1 MTSEA
6 KMQRAFL
13 GLATLA
19 LACVAADS
27 AAAQQEPKDIIAAQ
41 LRSQGYTCD
50 DPKSAAR
57 DAKASK
63 PYGAVW
69 LLTCENNT
77 YRVTLIPNLA
87 AQVELVDEGDK
98 DTSAPR

>member
-19 LACVAADS
+19 LACAADS

-57 DAKASK
+57 DAKAPAGLK
-63 PYGAVW
+63 Q
-69 LLTCENNT
+69 T
-77 YRVTLIPNLA
+77 
-87 AQVELVDEGDK
+87 
-98 DTSAPR
+98 